1 MARSFQLQ
9 KSQDF
14 IKTLKFSLLQFEN
27 EFNITANQHIANKL
41 GFKTSAQFT
50 NLLQPFNEKYM
61 KVDEL
66 FIILDNIDGHSKHIL
81 DYLCNRY
88 NLVASPKATTV
99 PNNID
104 NTKDLLLSIGGSN
117 GSLFNDFLLSIQDK
131 HLDLEEIENLEKKA
145 YQTRALLNQFEHDLI
160 EKKKAL

>member
-1 MARSFQLQ
+1 MARAFPLQ

-41 GFKTSAQFT
+41 GFKTSSQFT
-50 NLLQPFNEKYM
+50 NLLQPFNEKFL

-66 FIILDNIDGHSKHIL
+66 FICMDNLGTHTKPILDFI
-81 DYLCNRY
+81 CNKY
-88 NLVASPKATTV
+88 DHVCTPKAIKE
-99 PNNID
+99 NNSID
-104 NTKDLLLSIGGSN
+104 NTKDLLLMIGGAN
-117 GSLFNDFLLSIQDK
+117 GNLFNEFLHSMQDK
-131 HLDLEEIENLEKKA
+131 KLDLEEIESLVKKS
-145 YQTRALLNQFEHDLI
+145 YQTRALLTQFEHDLK

>member
-1 MARSFQLQ
+1 MARAFPLQ

-66 FIILDNIDGHSKHIL
+66 FLVLDNLDTHSKHIL
-81 DYLCNRY
+81 DYICHRY
-88 NLVASPKATTV
+88 GFVCSPKATIEKNT
-99 PNNID
+99 ID

-145 YQTRALLNQFEHDLI
+145 YQTRALLAQFEHDLK

>member
-1 MARSFQLQ
+1 MARAFQLI
-9 KSQDF
+9 KNQDF

-66 FIILDNIDGHSKHIL
+66 FLILDNLDTHSKHIL
-81 DYLCNRY
+81 DYICHRY
-88 NLVASPKATTV
+88 GFVCSSKATAE
-99 PNNID
+99 NNTID

-145 YQTRALLNQFEHDLI
+145 YQTRALLNQFEHDLK